1 MKLPPVDTKAG
12 EEEDMARERDI
23 PTRASTRMSKATVE
37 LPRSSMAGVKGQE
50 AERFE
55 EYEDDKVR
63 VVPVSHC
70 WTPSGDILVG
80 CAGGQ
85 LLKVGDLRGRTHLLT
100 SLNIT

>member
-1 MKLPPVDTKAG
+1 MGTKSGDEEGGVD
-12 EEEDMARERDI
+12 RDI
-23 PTRASTRMSKATVE
+23 PTRASTRMSKATID

-55 EYEDDKVR
+55 EYEDAKFR

-85 LLKVGDLRGRTHLLT
+85 LLKVGGWQIYDHV
-100 SLNIT
+100 